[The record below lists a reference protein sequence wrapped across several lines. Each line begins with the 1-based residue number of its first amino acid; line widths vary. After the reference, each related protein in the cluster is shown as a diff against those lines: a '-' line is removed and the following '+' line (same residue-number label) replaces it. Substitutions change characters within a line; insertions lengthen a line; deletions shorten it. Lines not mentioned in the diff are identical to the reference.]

1 MPRIERSFEVAAS
14 PESVFEVISDFERY
28 PEFLPEIREARSD
41 RSSERSALARF
52 DLFILL
58 HVRYSIEAELSS
70 PHKISWKLNES
81 NVLEVNQ
88 GSWEIESTD
97 TGSHVRYSVE
107 KNFMRKLAAVE
118 IELKGAV
125 PEAILER
132 LSGNHL
138 DAMIERFR
146 GRILAFQS
154 AGDQT
159 RVASS

>member
-107 KNFMRKLAAVE
+107 

>member
-1 MPRIERSFEVAAS
+1 MPRIERSFDVAAS

-41 RSSERSALARF
+41 RGDDGRALARF

-58 HVRYSIEAELSS
+58 HVRYSIEAHLQE

-81 NVLEVNQ
+81 NVLEANH

-107 KNFMRKLAAVE
+107 

-132 LSGNHL
+132 LSGSHL
-138 DAMIERFR
+138 DAMLERFEQ
-146 GRILAFQS
+146 RILSLKDDGS
-154 AGDQT
+154 AT